1 MYALARNSWK
11 FQTRDKRKVKVQNV
25 EFNSL
30 APDTA
35 EEMINGRQLLAIWT
49 ARAKQGSKAAKKSK
63 AELAELGRKLLQDGS
78 KAMNGVEVLGEG
90 MEKSSRDVVILKPDE
105 GYKAYG
111 EMLHYY
117 AIQNLVEYMEA
128 RTETTFESMSKELG
142 GERVRDWV
150 NFGGQLMP
158 ATDADQLRAD
168 IGAGKLDSWQK
179 IHNRYDEIWQQYPLA
194 KQRHSFAV
202 LRDVCGGGEL
212 DKDKWSAML
221 DEAVRIQEYVC
232 EQVYASRKKD
242 YDNPFR
248 RATYRSDEEMIAA
261 IGTIEDNS
269 FVKQVWKE
277 TQEFKTRIENIKKR
291 P

>member
-1 MYALARNSWK
+1 
-11 FQTRDKRKVKVQNV
+11 
-25 EFNSL
+25 
-30 APDTA
+30 
-35 EEMINGRQLLAIWT
+35 
-49 ARAKQGSKAAKKSK
+49 
-63 AELAELGRKLLQDGS
+63 
-78 KAMNGVEVLGEG
+78 
-90 MEKSSRDVVILKPDE
+90 
-105 GYKAYG
+105 
-111 EMLHYY
+111 
-117 AIQNLVEYMEA
+117 
-128 RTETTFESMSKELG
+128 
-142 GERVRDWV
+142 
-150 NFGGQLMP
+150 MP

-202 LRDVCGGGEL
+202 LRDVCGGGKL
-212 DKDKWSAML
+212 DKDKWQEML
-221 DEAVRIQEYVC
+221 DESVRIQEYVC

-269 FVKQVWKE
+269 FVKQVQKE
-277 TQEFKTRIENIKKR
+277 TQEFKTRIEEIKKR